1 MDTPPRRSQ
10 KSNKKSIK
18 LPTESDEDDIYD
30 SLSPAHREPPS
41 HNSPAK
47 NRSGPYLKNFVD
59 KIARTLTPKRRRD
72 SPVKMK
78 SQQPSALQS
87 PRTKKSYKS
96 RPQSPTATNLDL
108 TVNSEQQLG
117 EYAHLQIFK
126 ANNRRVQLKICVDTE
141 DQTAVFG
148 NNISDHTKITQAL
161 KMKTWVNPSIVES
174 DPTSPDDVIP
184 IDLCFIFDDTVQERI
199 P

>member
-18 LPTESDEDDIYD
+18 LPTESDEDEMYE
-30 SLSPAHREPPS
+30 LSPGRREPPS

-72 SPVKMK
+72 SPLKMK

-87 PRTKKSYKS
+87 PRNKKSYKS
-96 RPQSPTATNLDL
+96 RPPSPTATNLDL
-108 TVNSEQQLG
+108 TVNSEQNLG
-117 EYAHLQIFK
+117 EYALLQIFK
-126 ANNRRVQLKICVDTE
+126 ANNRRIQLKICVDIE
-141 DQTAVFG
+141 DQTAVFA
-148 NNISDHTKITQAL
+148 NNISDHTKIIQAL
-161 KMKTWVNPSIVES
+161 KMKTWVNCGMVES
-174 DPTSPDDVIP
+174 DGVADEDIIP

>member
-18 LPTESDEDDIYD
+18 LPTESDEDDMYE
-30 SLSPAHREPPS
+30 LSPARREPPS
-41 HNSPAK
+41 HKSPAK

-72 SPVKMK
+72 SPIKMK

-87 PRTKKSYKS
+87 PRNKKSYKS

-108 TVNSEQQLG
+108 TVNSEQHLG
-117 EYAHLQIFK
+117 EYALLQIFK
-126 ANNRRVQLKICVDTE
+126 ANNRRVQLKICVDIE
-141 DQTAVFG
+141 DQTAIFG

-161 KMKTWVNPSIVES
+161 KMKTWVNSNMIES
-174 DPTSPDDVIP
+174 DRVADDNIIP